1 MKVPMRI
8 LRWWDLHLA
17 VIRDRPLAGRK
28 QRFER
33 KAADVTGVD
42 SGMNRDDRH
51 DMESRIA
58 KAEKRVRKKSQRLKV
73 QLMMQA

>member
-58 KAEKRVRKKSQRLKV
+58 KAEKKEKLELKKSPCFR
-73 QLMMQA
+73 